1 MGEYGFG
8 REAQHKVEIPNRDL
22 LIEFCVGHRYAVAHT
37 FFSQDN
43 ETKVTYH
50 EPNTAPMDAISPTGF
65 SVLDLALV
73 PVEWLGNMRSIAS
86 NRFAALASHHFLV
99 HTVLD
104 INLVRPAP
112 LPRQPRLDWSALQRS
127 PLIRKAFV
135 NDISHKLPA
144 LSEHSLHDGAWM
156 DACGD
161 IRRAA
166 EANLPSI
173 PEPPNKPWI
182 SQATLDLVDHKRLA
196 RAQGNWVTR
205 NFCGNRSKNRQSA
218 TAQIGYKILPHAG
231 TGHH

>member
-196 RAQGNWVTR
+196 RAQGNWVTEKLLR
-205 NFCGNRSKNRQSA
+205 KQVQKSA
-218 TAQIGYKILPHAG
+218 KRDRANWLQDLAARG